1 MSPTRISFAQETFV
15 REFDPIE
22 ANLIS
27 DLFYNQDDYDRFH
40 EEEKKRWERAF
51 SRRMQKMEILKHKNE
66 LEQQNQILKDEAND
80 QRTCISGNAT
90 PLATQYCKMATAA

>member
-15 REFDPIE
+15 REFDPIDY
-22 ANLIS
+22 NLIP

-51 SRRMQKMEILKHKNE
+51 SRRLEKMEVLKHKNE
-66 LEQQNQILKDEAND
+66 LEQKDQMLNEESIV
-80 QRTCISGNAT
+80 QRTCISGNPT